1 MNKSLRHNEIIT
13 GISILSVLKYS
24 QTLDITKVM
33 LIEPFLSYSS
43 VLDLMARKN
52 SSVQSVEDII
62 IKESISFVTFNERY
76 RERFLLSVNA
86 IMLFEKLGL
95 LRIEDSMIIFRAD
108 DFDFNNNSLGKVVN
122 KRVKAAPKL
131 AEILMKG
138 KASDL
143 YLSLR
148 VEV

>member
-1 MNKSLRHNEIIT
+1 MNKSLQHNEIIT

-24 QTLDITKVM
+24 QTLDVSKVM
-33 LIEPFLSYSS
+33 LIEPFLSYKS

-52 SSVQSVEDII
+52 SSIQSVEDII

-76 RERFLLSVNA
+76 RERFKLSVNA
-86 IMLFEKLGL
+86 IMLFDKLRL
-95 LRIEDSMIIFRAD
+95 LRIEDNMIAFCAD
-108 DFDFNNNSLGKVVN
+108 DFDFNNDSLGKVVN
-122 KRVKAAPKL
+122 KRVRAAKKL

-138 KASDL
+138 EASDL

-148 VEV
+148 VEL

>member
-1 MNKSLRHNEIIT
+1 MNKSLQHNEIIT

-24 QTLDITKVM
+24 QTLDVSKVM
-33 LIEPFLSYSS
+33 LIEPFLSYKS

-52 SSVQSVEDII
+52 SSIQSVEDII

-76 RERFLLSVNA
+76 RERFKLSVNA
-86 IMLFEKLGL
+86 IMLFDKLGL
-95 LRIEDSMIIFRAD
+95 LRIEDNMITFCAD

-122 KRVKAAPKL
+122 HRVRAAKKL

-138 KASDL
+138 EASDL